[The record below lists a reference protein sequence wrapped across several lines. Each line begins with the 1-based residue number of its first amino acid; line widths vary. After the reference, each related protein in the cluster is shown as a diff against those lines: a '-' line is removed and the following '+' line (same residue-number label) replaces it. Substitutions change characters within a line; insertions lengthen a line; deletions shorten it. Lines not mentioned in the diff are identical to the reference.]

1 MTSTWAQ
8 KAKLTMNLLAFFSV
22 KFVKFGRL
30 VVIIFILVG
39 ARSHGEGK
47 TSFFAVV
54 KDKHFKFVSKT
65 LRKLPLQTLLLSCLK
80 FVSRWMRC
88 AVNILEYFTERN

>member
-1 MTSTWAQ
+1 
-8 KAKLTMNLLAFFSV
+8 MNLLAFSSV

-39 ARSHGEGK
+39 ARSQGK
-47 TSFFAVV
+47 TSFFTVV

-65 LRKLPLQTLLLSCLK
+65 SRKLPLQTLLLSCLK